1 MKFTLNELNSI
12 KLILCLWFFIF
23 DSCIADVIY
32 APYQISQKV
41 TIRIEKEI
49 TSKDLVDFKSALRK
63 LDESKQTLH
72 MNSIVLESNGGDG
85 EVAREIGKLIRTRKL
100 NTFLAEDT
108 SCSSACV
115 YVLLGGVQRYAF
127 GNVRIHRATFMYDS
141 DTDNHVEKFIKDNQ
155 KSVNEYVKTMG
166 ISLLLADAMEN
177 TVSWEIRQL
186 TDLEK
191 KQWQVLGFD
200 RLAEE
205 LYFNQSA
212 RERHISRIE
221 FIDIFKSNYDDCLL
235 SAREFKQ
242 TVFDCAKTKNLKEPS
257 YYKQFF
263 RWLDKKFDSYVRP
276 SIKDLSFNERVE
288 VLRSKIRNGSL
299 YLRYASISEVDDLSS
314 HNTQLKSI
322 DSQSVQKIEATNEWW
337 TEENKIFVHVSNPTA
352 SELKEIFFE
361 LSTTDCKNSMGKKR
375 LLSVKLLKNLEAKNS
390 AIYSAQLPFNYNK
403 EIGKGTRCGLIKGA
417 YTSIN

>member
-1 MKFTLNELNSI
+1 MHLKFLSHQLRSEVRKVFAILFLIASSHSFANEVIVNLTINGEITKETLQEFKQALNDINNKKQSIALNAVQLNSHGG
-12 KLILCLWFFIF
+12 
-23 DSCIADVIY
+23 SGDVG
-32 APYQISQKV
+32 
-41 TIRIEKEI
+41 KE
-49 TSKDLVDFKSALRK
+49 L
-63 LDESKQTLH
+63 
-72 MNSIVLESNGGDG
+72 
-85 EVAREIGKLIRTRKL
+85 GKLIRARKL
-100 NTFLAEDT
+100 NTFLAENS
-108 SCSSACV
+108 SCASACV

-127 GNVRIHRATFMYDS
+127 GNVRIHRATFMYDF
-141 DTDNHVEKFIKDNQ
+141 DTDEHLEKFIKDNQ
-155 KSVNEYVKTMG
+155 KNVYEYVKTMG

-221 FIDIFKSNYDDCLL
+221 FIDIYKSNYDDCLL
-235 SAREFKQ
+235 SARDFKQ

-257 YYKQFF
+257 YYKQFW

-276 SIKDLSFNERVE
+276 SIKELPFNERVE

-299 YLRYASISEVDDLSS
+299 YLRYASISEVDDLNLHS
-314 HNTQLKSI
+314 TQAKSL

-337 TEENKIFVHVSNPTA
+337 TEENNIFVHVSNPTA
-352 SELKEIFFE
+352 SVLKEIVFE
-361 LSTTDCKNSMGKKR
+361 LSTTDCKSEIGNKKR
-375 LLSVKLLKNLEAKNS
+375 LLSLQLLKNLEASNS
-390 AIYSAQLPFNYNK
+390 AIYSGQLPFNYNK
-403 EIGKGTRCGLIKGA
+403 EIGKGTRCGIIKA
-417 YTSIN
+417 ALK

>member
-1 MKFTLNELNSI
+1 MNNYSQFLFAVT
-12 KLILCLWFFIF
+12 ILFHIN
-23 DSCIADVIY
+23 CISEVIY
-32 APYQISQKV
+32 EPYQNSQKV

-49 TSKDLVDFKSALRK
+49 TPKDLVDFKSALRK

-72 MNSIVLESNGGDG
+72 MNSILLESHGGDG
-85 EVAREIGKLIRTRKL
+85 EAAREIGKLIRARKL

-108 SCSSACV
+108 SCASACV

-141 DTDNHVEKFIKDNQ
+141 DTDDHVEKFIKDNQ

-191 KQWQVLGFD
+191 KQWHVLGFD

-212 RERHISRIE
+212 REIHISRIE
-221 FIDIFKSNYDDCLL
+221 FIDIFKSNYYDCLL
-235 SAREFKQ
+235 SARDFKQ

-257 YYKQFF
+257 YYKQFL
-263 RWLDKKFDSYVRP
+263 RWLDKKYDLYFRP

-299 YLRYASISEVDDLSS
+299 YLRYASISEVDVLKL
-314 HNTQLKSI
+314 HRTQVKSL
-322 DSQSVQKIEATNEWW
+322 DSQTVQKIEATNEWW
-337 TEENKIFVHVSNPTA
+337 TEENKIFVLVSNPTA
-352 SELKEIFFE
+352 SELKEIVFE
-361 LSTTDCKNSMGKKR
+361 LSTTDCKSEIGKKR
-375 LLSVKLLKNLEAKNS
+375 LLSLQLLKNLEAKNS

-417 YTSIN
+417 YIN

>member
-1 MKFTLNELNSI
+1 
-12 KLILCLWFFIF
+12 
-23 DSCIADVIY
+23 
-32 APYQISQKV
+32 
-41 TIRIEKEI
+41 
-49 TSKDLVDFKSALRK
+49 
-63 LDESKQTLH
+63 
-72 MNSIVLESNGGDG
+72 MNSILLESHGGDG
-85 EVAREIGKLIRTRKL
+85 DVAREIGKLIRARKL
-100 NTFLAEDT
+100 NTYLAEN
-108 SCSSACV
+108 SNCASACV

-141 DTDNHVEKFIKDNQ
+141 DTDDHVEKFIKDNQ

-166 ISLLLADAMEN
+166 ISLLLADAMD
-177 TVSWEIRQL
+177 TTPSWTIRQL
-186 TDLEK
+186 SELEK

-235 SAREFKQ
+235 IAREFKQ

-299 YLRYASISEVDDLSS
+299 YLRYASIIVVDELIS
-314 HNTQLKSI
+314 HNTQLKSL
-322 DSQSVQKIEATNEWW
+322 DSQTVQKIEASNIWW
-337 TEENKIFVHVSNPTA
+337 IEENTIFVLVSNPTA
-352 SELKEIFFE
+352 SVLKEIVFE
-361 LSTTDCKNSMGKKR
+361 LSTTDCKSEIGNKKR
-375 LLSVKLLKNLEAKNS
+375 LLSLQLLKNLEAQKS
-390 AIYSAQLPFNYNK
+390 AVYSGQLSFNYNK
-403 EIGKGTRCGLIKGA
+403 EIGKGTRCGLIKA
-417 YTSIN
+417 ALK

>member
-1 MKFTLNELNSI
+1 MKFTLNKLHSI

-23 DSCIADVIY
+23 NSCIADVIY
-32 APYQISQKV
+32 APYQNSQEV
-41 TIRIEKEI
+41 TIKIEKEI
-49 TSKDLVDFKSALRK
+49 APKDLVDFKSALK
-63 LDESKQTLH
+63 QLDESKTTLH
-72 MNSIVLESNGGDG
+72 MNSIVLESYGGDG
-85 EVAREIGKLIRTRKL
+85 EVAREIGKLIRARKL
-100 NTFLAEDT
+100 NTFLAENS
-108 SCSSACV
+108 SCASACV
-115 YVLLGGVQRYAF
+115 YALLGGVQRYAF

-141 DTDNHVEKFIKDNQ
+141 DTDDHVEKFIKDNQ

-166 ISLLLADAMEN
+166 INMLLADAIET

-221 FIDIFKSNYDDCLL
+221 FIDILKSNYDDCLL

-257 YYKQFF
+257 YYKQFL

-288 VLRSKIRNGSL
+288 VLWSKIRNGSL
-299 YLRYASISEVDDLSS
+299 YLRYASISEVDDL
-314 HNTQLKSI
+314 K
-322 DSQSVQKIEATNEWW
+322 SQSTQVKSLDSKTVQKIEATNEWW
-337 TEENKIFVHVSNPTA
+337 TEENKIFVHVSNPTT
-352 SELKEIFFE
+352 SVLKEIVFE
-361 LSTTDCKNSMGKKR
+361 LSTTECKSEIGKKR
-375 LLSVKLLKNLEAKNS
+375 LLSLQLLKNLEAKNS

-403 EIGKGTRCGLIKGA
+403 EIGKGTRCGLIKQA
-417 YTSIN
+417 YY